1 MNKQE
6 NQFKTYKPIVAVI
19 RIIDPKTEIVEA
31 THTKTIDDK
40 ERRAW
45 VLETVMWAMLN
56 GKIAEVVNKQDDKE

>member
-1 MNKQE
+1 MNK
-6 NQFKTYKPIVAVI
+6 KIYKPIVAVI
-19 RIIDPKTEIVEA
+19 RIIDPITEKVEA

-40 ERRAW
+40 KRRAW